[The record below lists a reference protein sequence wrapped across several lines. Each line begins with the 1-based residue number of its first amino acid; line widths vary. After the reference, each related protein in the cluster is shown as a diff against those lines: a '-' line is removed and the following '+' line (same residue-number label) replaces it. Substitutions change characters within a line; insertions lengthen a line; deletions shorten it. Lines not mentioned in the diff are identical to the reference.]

1 MVSDRGTGP
10 IRELTAETLYRAG
23 RSPELVRV
31 PELSCLMVDG
41 EGDPNTAASYREA
54 VEALYGLSYTVAFDL
69 KRELGLKVHVGP
81 LESLWWA
88 EDPGAFVGGRKG
100 DWHWTAMIVQP
111 GAVTAERLERARD
124 QLRGKKDP
132 AALPRVRLQPFEEGL
147 AGQVLYLGP
156 YSDEGPTIELLH
168 GYLREAGFAFDGRTQ
183 KHHEV
188 YLGDPRRSAPEKL
201 RTIIRQPIAPG

>member
-1 MVSDRGTGP
+1 MVSVPGTGA
-10 IRELTAETLYRAG
+10 IRVLTAETLYRAG

-31 PELSCLMVDG
+31 PELSFLMVDG

-54 VEALYGLSYTVAFDL
+54 VEVLYGLSYTVAFDL

-81 LESLWWA
+81 LEGLWWA
-88 EDPGAFVGGRKG
+88 EDPAAFVGGPKS
-100 DWHWTAMIVQP
+100 DWHWTAMIAQP
-111 GAVTAERLERARD
+111 EAVTAERLERACD
-124 QLRGKKDP
+124 QLRQRKDP
-132 AALPRVRLQPFEEGL
+132 PGLPRVRLERFEEGL

-156 YSDEGPTIELLH
+156 YSEEGPAIELLH
-168 GYLREAGFAFDGRTQ
+168 GYLREAGFRFDGRTL

-201 RTIIRQPIAPG
+201 RTIIRQPVVPG